1 MIEFRLDRSS
11 GLPPYLQLVTQVQEA
26 IRMGWLRAGDR
37 LPTVREVVTS
47 ATVNANTVA
56 KAYRELALIGL
67 VEARPG
73 AGTFVCGSLG
83 TADAATM
90 ARLRGRLVRWVEA
103 SRAAGLEDD
112 DVRALLNSVLTGL
125 DSSTGVA

>member
-1 MIEFRLDRSS
+1 M
-11 GLPPYLQLVTQVQEA
+11 PPYLQLVNQVQEA
-26 IRMGWLRAGDR
+26 LRMGWLRGGDR

-56 KAYRELALIGL
+56 KAYRELALLGL

-90 ARLRGRLVRWVEA
+90 ARLRSRLVRWVEA
-103 SRAAGLEDD
+103 SREAGLEDG

-125 DSSTGVA
+125 DSASGAA